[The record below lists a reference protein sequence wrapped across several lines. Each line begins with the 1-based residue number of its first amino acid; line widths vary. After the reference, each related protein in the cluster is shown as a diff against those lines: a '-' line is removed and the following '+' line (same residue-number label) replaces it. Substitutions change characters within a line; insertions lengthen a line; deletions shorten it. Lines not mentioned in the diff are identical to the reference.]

1 MQAVHILCP
10 AGRRGSVHIQRE
22 EMHEELGSYPVPSRT
37 AWKPQYHGGH
47 SARSSW
53 FISCAQQDGVEAG
66 IRCLQWSAR
75 SEVHILCPAGRRGSA
90 LTKASARKLYNV
102 HILCPAGRRGSV
114 EMTHSTGEPLPGF
127 ISCAQQDGVEAAPF
141 RWRKS
146 SERIISCA
154 QQDGVEATITTVPPS
169 APRLC
174 ILCKQDGV
182 EVRSTL
188 HCVGAGRG
196 VVHILCPAGR
206 RGRPG
211 GV

>member
-90 LTKASARKLYNV
+90 LPTRLG
-102 HILCPAGRRGSV
+102 GRYQGSYPV
-114 EMTHSTGEPLPGF
+114 PSRTAWKPPPLGGGSPRSESYLVPSRTAWKQQSQPYPQAHHGCV
-127 ISCAQQDGVEAAPF
+127 SCAS
-141 RWRKS
+141 R
-146 SERIISCA
+146 
-154 QQDGVEATITTVPPS
+154 
-169 APRLC
+169 
-174 ILCKQDGV
+174 
-182 EVRSTL
+182 
-188 HCVGAGRG
+188 
-196 VVHILCPAGR
+196 
-206 RGRPG
+206 
-211 GV
+211 